1 MRTLSIASTGML
13 AQQTNVDVISNNIAN
28 MNTTGFK
35 RQRAAFQDL
44 LYQQETRAGSST
56 DSSGTAKIPTGIQ
69 IGSGVKTGS
78 VYRITEQGAPN
89 QTSNRYDIAVQGR
102 GYFQMQLPSG
112 ETGYTRDGSFQ
123 LSDQG
128 ELVTAD
134 GNAVEPGITIPA
146 DAVDVAISKTGLV
159 QVKVAGAAEMQ
170 TVGQLQLATFVN
182 EAGLEAQGGN
192 VFTETSASGTATIAA
207 PGDPGFGTTLQGFV
221 EASNVNPVSE
231 ITALITAQRAY
242 EMNSRVVKTADE
254 MLATSSQ
261 MR

>member
-44 LYQQETRAGSST
+44 LYQQETRPGSAAGG
-56 DSSGTAKIPTGIQ
+56 DSQTKVPTGIQ
-69 IGSGVKTGS
+69 IGAGVKTGG

-89 QTSNRYDIAVQGR
+89 QTGNRYDVAIQGR
-102 GYFQMQLPSG
+102 GYFQVTLPSG
-112 ETGYTRDGSFQ
+112 QIGYTRDGSFQ

-134 GNAVEPGITIPA
+134 GLRVEPAMVIPPE
-146 DAVDVAISKTGLV
+146 AVDVAISKTGEV
-159 QVKVAGAAEMQ
+159 QVKLANTPALQ

-192 VFTETSASGTATIAA
+192 IFLETASSGQATIGA
-207 PGDPGFGTTLQGFV
+207 PGQPGFGDTLQGFV

-261 MR
+261 LR

>member
-44 LYQQETRAGSST
+44 LYQQETRAGSSAGGGDT
-56 DSSGTAKIPTGIQ
+56 TKVPTGIQ
-69 IGSGVKTGS
+69 IGAGVKTGG
-78 VYRITEQGAPN
+78 VYRITEQGAPT
-89 QTSNRYDIAVQGR
+89 QTGNRYDMAIQGR
-102 GYFQMQLPSG
+102 GYFQVRMPNG
-112 ETGYTRDGSFQ
+112 DTAYTRDGSFQ

-134 GNAVEPGITIPA
+134 GNPVEPGVTIPA
-146 DAVDVAISKTGLV
+146 GATDVAISKTGLV
-159 QVKVAGAAEMQ
+159 QVTIPGATAMQ

-192 VFTETSASGTATIAA
+192 MFLETSASGAATIGS
-207 PGDPGFGTTLQGFV
+207 PGDPGLGTTMQGFV

-261 MR
+261 LR

>member
-1 MRTLSIASTGML
+1 
-13 AQQTNVDVISNNIAN
+13 

-44 LYQQETRAGSST
+44 LYQQETRPGSAAGG
-56 DSSGTAKIPTGIQ
+56 DGQAKVPTGIQ
-69 IGSGVKTGS
+69 IGAGVKTGG

-89 QTSNRYDIAVQGR
+89 QTGNRYDIAIQGR
-102 GYFQMQLPSG
+102 GYFQVTLPSG
-112 ETGYTRDGSFQ
+112 QIGFTRDGSFQ
-123 LSDQG
+123 LSEQG

-134 GNAVEPGITIPA
+134 GFRVEPAIVIPPE
-146 DAVDVAISKTGLV
+146 AVDVAISKTGEV
-159 QVKVAGAAEMQ
+159 QVKLANDPALQ
-170 TVGQLQLATFVN
+170 TVGQIQLATFVN

-192 VFTETSASGTATIAA
+192 LFLETASSGQPTGAA
-207 PGDPGFGTTLQGFV
+207 PGQPGFGDTLQGFV

-261 MR
+261 LR